1 MLSFYHVLISGKET
15 GPQIPGTSNI
25 IVEPMFSGPGNDSFR
40 CVFDEVSGD
49 NPVLYSVIW
58 RVNGEYLTESAPS
71 VNYTEFY
78 LNDTIANS
86 VTDGSMV
93 CFKCYLC
100 LVC

>member
-1 MLSFYHVLISGKET
+1 MLSFYHVIISGEET

-86 VTDGSMV
+86 VTDGSRV
-93 CFKCYLC
+93 CFKYCLC